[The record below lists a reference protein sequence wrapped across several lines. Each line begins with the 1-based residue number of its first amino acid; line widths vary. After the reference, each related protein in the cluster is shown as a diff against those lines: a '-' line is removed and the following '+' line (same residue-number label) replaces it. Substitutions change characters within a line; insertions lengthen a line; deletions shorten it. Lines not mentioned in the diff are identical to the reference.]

1 MRWIKEQDNQHKMP
15 TQRRQD
21 AKKGFFLKRTKM
33 KIRSSVEVSKARF
46 VFKPFLASWRLCVGI
61 LCWLAVTLGS
71 AQAFDFSTLQ
81 LLPIQNGG
89 RVKPL
94 DSFARESVRQ
104 VTGHENYQGR
114 ASMDVLMNWIA
125 KPDDWSNQNFILVEN
140 LQLKSMLGVPVT
152 QTAVSPEFLLKNSGF
167 LDFVKAVIQK
177 RQDKVTLNPAEKE
190 TLALFG
196 RLQKF
201 GDIESGDALA
211 FIPVPDSS
219 NWLSMGELRR
229 AYDKSPKKMPEVA
242 QLLLFRFAEVLK
254 AYAENNPADFTA
266 QSLQLEAILKPVQD
280 NPQVKPSRLALE
292 VTYNQLKP
300 FRWAWILHLTAAI
313 LIALS
318 ILLSRS
324 WLFRIGLLFFGSGIL
339 VSAFGFTAR
348 CLIAGRPPVSNMYES
363 LIWVTFGM
371 TVFAALFEFI
381 FKNRSFV
388 LAGSILAVVG
398 FVLADNVPS
407 VLDPSIQPLEPVLR
421 SNFWLTIHVL
431 TITLSYAA
439 FLLSLGIGHVGLWT
453 LFRYPKDKQKL
464 KDQAQLLYRVVQVGI
479 VLLASGTILGGVWA
493 SYSWGRFW
501 GWDPKETWAL
511 IALLGYVALLHGKM
525 AGWLQERGFIM
536 GVVCAF
542 LGVLMAWYGVNFIL
556 GVGLHSYGFSKGGL
570 PYVISFVSA
579 ELILVTLVGILSSR
593 SSKR

>member
-1 MRWIKEQDNQHKMP
+1 MIRLLEAVNQQKLR
-15 TQRRQD
+15 TRRRKD
-21 AKKGFFLKRTKM
+21 AKETFSFIKSKIFDDFFLLR
-33 KIRSSVEVSKARF
+33 
-46 VFKPFLASWRLCVGI
+46 PFLASWRLCVGSLFWLVVI
-61 LCWLAVTLGS
+61 LVPAFGAET
-71 AQAFDFSTLQ
+71 FDFSTLQ

-94 DSFARESVRQ
+94 DSFARESARQ
-104 VTGHENYQGR
+104 VTGHENYQGLS
-114 ASMDVLMNWIA
+114 SMDLLMNWIA
-125 KPDDWSNQNFILVEN
+125 KPDDWSGQNFILVEN
-140 LQLKSMLGVPVT
+140 LELKKKLGVPAA

-167 LDFVKAVIQK
+167 LDFVKAVLQK
-177 RQDKVTLNPAEKE
+177 QQDKVALNPLEKE

-211 FIPVPDSS
+211 FIPVPDSP

-229 AYDKSPKKMPEVA
+229 AYDKAPKKMPPVA

-266 QSLQLEAILKPVQD
+266 QSLQLEAMLKPAQE
-280 NPQVKPSRLALE
+280 NPQVRPGRLALE

-300 FRWAWILHLTAAI
+300 FRWAWILHLTAAL

-318 ILLSRS
+318 ILLSRV
-324 WLFRIGLLFFGSGIL
+324 WLFRIGLVFFGGGIL
-339 VSAFGFTAR
+339 VSAFGFAAR

-371 TVFAALFEFI
+371 TLFAALFEI
-381 FKNRSFV
+381 LFKNRSFV
-388 LAGSILAVVG
+388 LAGSILAVAG

-453 LFRYPKDKQKL
+453 LFRHPKDRQKL

-542 LGVLMAWYGVNFIL
+542 LGVLMAWYGVNFVL

-570 PYVISFVSA
+570 PYVISFVAA
-579 ELILVTLVGILSSR
+579 EFILVALAGVLSSPR
-593 SSKR
+593 KEAR